1 MYLEKPKPSIIWN
14 GGSIIFPNFEK
25 ATELN
30 YLFMEKHADP
40 QSDQPQHFV
49 KS

>member
-1 MYLEKPKPSIIWN
+1 MYLEKPKQYIIWN

-25 ATELN
+25 ETELN

-40 QSDQPQHFV
+40 QSDQP
-49 KS
+49 